1 MCGRCST
8 PLPLISASG
17 KSGVPCS
24 TGAGSW
30 WCPSSPAA
38 VLTNFINCSAAKKSP
53 SSTKPPAPSA
63 SSSTPGKAPPGWWS
77 WRCVTLSSAAKPST
91 WPASSHG
98 LRPMATP
105 PLNWLTCMA
114 SPKPPSTSPTAPSV
128 RPTLREVPS
137 SASPSPTSSST
148 SSTPKP
154 ANPSPSASRARFML
168 AVRDSPGAIS
178 TARN

>member
-30 WCPSSPAA
+30 WCHSSPAA

-53 SSTKPPAPSA
+53 SSTKPPAPFA
-63 SSSTPGKAPPGWWS
+63 SSFTPGKALPVRWS
-77 WRCVTLSSAAKPST
+77 WRCVMLSSAAKPST
-91 WPASSHG
+91 WPASSLG
-98 LRPMATP
+98 SRPMATP

-114 SPKPPSTSPTAPSV
+114 SPKPPSSSPTAQSV
-128 RPTLREVPS
+128 RPTLRAVPS
-137 SASPSPTSSST
+137 SAFPSRIFSST
-148 SSTPKP
+148 SSILKP
-154 ANPSPSASRARFML
+154 VSLSPSASPARFML
-168 AVRDSPGAIS
+168 AATALPGAIS